1 MSKGTTY
8 KLQIGPTHP
17 AFKEPVRFEFEVD
30 GEQVIKAD
38 IDMGY
43 THRGI
48 EHIML
53 SRSFIQIIY
62 LVERICGICSFSHPM
77 AYCLAIENAAE
88 IEVPPR
94 AKYIRTIIGELER
107 LHSHLLWAGVAA
119 REIGFDTFFHYTWK
133 IREKAMDCLE
143 LITGN
148 RVNYAMLTIGGVRRD
163 ITEENLPALLKT
175 VEYYSELYGRAS
187 EILLDDMS
195 LRLRC
200 EGVGILTY
208 DEAVDLCAVGPTA
221 RASGLAKDVRS
232 DYPMSAY
239 PDIEWFKPVTP
250 ADMGRVP
257 VGDVY
262 DRFTVRVLEMKQSV
276 DIINFCIENMPEGD
290 ISVESNANKMINSL
304 KKLTCEGIGRY
315 EAPRGEVSHYDIL
328 DKRDGPVCSKI
339 KAPTYANAASWIPMF
354 KGTEIA
360 DIPIVMA
367 SIDPCVACA
376 DRMSIVNK
384 GKRSMVDYSELRRMS
399 IEKMKRIQGNKG
411 VQR

>member
-30 GEQVIKAD
+30 GEQVINCD

-48 EHIML
+48 EKIAL
-53 SRSFIQIIY
+53 ERNFIQIIY
-62 LVERICGICSFSHPM
+62 LLERICGICSFSHPM
-77 AYCLAIENAAE
+77 AYCLAVENAAE

-119 REIGFDTFFHYTWK
+119 REIGFETLFHYTWK
-133 IREKAMDCLE
+133 IREKVMDYLE
-143 LITGN
+143 IVTGN

-163 ITEENLPALLKT
+163 ITGDQIPALKK
-175 VEYYSELYGRAS
+175 VIEYYSELYNRTA

-195 LRLRC
+195 LRMRC

-232 DYPMSAY
+232 DYAMSAY
-239 PDIEWFKPVTP
+239 PDIGWFKPVTP
-250 ADMGRVP
+250 VDMGRVP

-262 DRFTVRVLEMKQSV
+262 DRFTVRVLEMKQSINIV
-276 DIINFCIENMPEGD
+276 NFCLENMPEGE
-290 ISVESNANKMINSL
+290 IAVEEKAIKMINSL

-328 DKRDGPVCSKI
+328 DNREGPVCIKV
-339 KAPTYANAASWIPMF
+339 KAPTYINAMSWVPMF

-376 DRMSIVNK
+376 DRMSIVKK
-384 GKRSMVDYSELRRMS
+384 GERSLVDYRELRRMS
-399 IEKMKRIQGNKG
+399 IAKMKRIKQNMG

>member
-8 KLQIGPTHP
+8 RLQVGPTHP

-30 GEQVIKAD
+30 GEQVIKCD

-48 EHIML
+48 EKVAVE
-53 SRSFIQIIY
+53 RNFIQIIY
-62 LVERICGICSFSHPM
+62 LLERVCGICSFSRPM
-77 AYCLAIENAAE
+77 AYCLAVENAAE

-119 REIGFDTFFHYTWK
+119 HEIGFDTLFHYTWK
-133 IREKAMDCLE
+133 IRENVMDYLE
-143 LITGN
+143 VVTGN

-163 ITEENLPALLKT
+163 ISGEQIPALQKT
-175 VEYYSELYGRAS
+175 IEYYSELYSRTA

-195 LRLRC
+195 LRMRS

-221 RASGLAKDVRS
+221 RASGLAKDVRI
-232 DYPMSAY
+232 DYPVNAY
-239 PDIEWFKPVTP
+239 PDMDWLKPVSPRDLGKEP
-250 ADMGRVP
+250 A
-257 VGDVY
+257 GDVY
-262 DRFTVRVLEMKQSV
+262 DRFIVRVLEMKQSIN
-276 DIINFCIENMPEGD
+276 IINFCLENMPEGE
-290 ISVESNANKMINSL
+290 ISTEPNANKMINSL

-315 EAPRGEVSHYDIL
+315 EAPRGEVAHYDIL
-328 DKRDGPVCSKI
+328 DKREGPVCIKV
-339 KAPTYANAASWIPMF
+339 KAPTYSNILAWVPMF

-360 DIPIVMA
+360 DIPLVMA
-367 SIDPCVACA
+367 SIDPCIACA
-376 DRMSIVNK
+376 DRMSMVRNGEK
-384 GKRSMVDYSELRRMS
+384 SLVDYSELRRMS
-399 IEKMKRIQGNKG
+399 IEKMNRMKG
-411 VQR
+411 IKGGQR